1 MTFVLCTTSPHRK
14 PFTLHYQNYTLFR
27 QSLRAPGNFR
37 IQGVIGRYD
46 VRIDVNQ
53 LFVFVYVVQ
62 SAEHVLNSIQ
72 ARQMLV
78 AGLHQGRARSGDR
91 QAVDDDKQSVRVACF
106 FVLDDAAFRIAAVK
120 TVAPSTLGLPMKMA
134 QSTDICC
141 LRFYIDRL
149 DFQARMEADIAT
161 IAIKVKLVQLH
172 PQQKITVTLIRTAN
186 IGHIQSQRFIRPSCV
201 FNGMIC
207 KSLVDVALAIVRDG
221 DHRIFTT
228 FTQSQRLRKLPLRS
242 RWLFR

>member
-1 MTFVLCTTSPHRK
+1 M
-14 PFTLHYQNYTLFR
+14 
-27 QSLRAPGNFR
+27 
-37 IQGVIGRYD
+37 
-46 VRIDVNQ
+46 RIDVNQ
-53 LFVFVYVVQ
+53 LFVFVCVVQ

-78 AGLHQGRARSGDR
+78 AGLYQGRARSRDR
-91 QAVDDDKQSVRVACF
+91 QAFDDDKQSVRVARF
-106 FVLDDAAFRIAAVK
+106 FVLDDAAFRIVAVK
-120 TVAPSTLGLPMKMA
+120 TVAPSTLGLPTKIA
-134 QSTDICC
+134 PSTDMCC
-141 LRFYIDRL
+141 LRFYKDRL

-201 FNGMIC
+201 FNGKTC
-207 KSLVDVALAIVRDG
+207 KSWVDAALAIVRDG